1 MTENSSNL
9 KLAERIFTAP
19 AEAFR
24 TLPPGYSWAVPF
36 LAVLGLSLAAWV
48 FYYLRV
54 DIAWLADHQVN
65 LLGKDLTEEEAE
77 SARSMLGRGFQLTM
91 AIGTVLVL
99 VPGAYVLQALYFN
112 AVGALQ
118 GDSKGFRQWF
128 SFVSWTSLP
137 TVLVLLAMI
146 AYVAASGDRLATEEL
161 NLLSVDGLLLRLPAE
176 SPWKVMLSNISIAT
190 IWSIALMIVGYRL
203 WVGASLL
210 KSAVIVLAPY
220 LLVYGVWAFFIV
232 R

>member
-1 MTENSSNL
+1 MENSSNL

-24 TLPPGYSWAVPF
+24 TLPPRYSWFMPF

-65 LLGKDLTEEEAE
+65 LMGKDLTEEEAE
-77 SARSMLGRGFQLTM
+77 SARGMLGRGFQLTM
-91 AIGTVLVL
+91 AIVTVLVL
-99 VPGAYVLQALYFN
+99 VPGSYVLQALYFN
-112 AVGALQ
+112 AVGAMQ
-118 GDSKGFRQWF
+118 GDNKGFRQWF

-137 TVLVLLAMI
+137 TVLALLAMI
-146 AYVAASGDRLATEEL
+146 AYVVASGDRLATEEL

-176 SPWKVMLSNISIAT
+176 SPWKVMLSSISIT
-190 IWSIALMIVGYRL
+190 TFWSIVLMILGYRL
-203 WVGASLL
+203 WVGASLV
-210 KSAVIVLAPY
+210 KSAVIVLVPY
-220 LLVYGVWAFFIV
+220 LLVYGVWAFFIA